1 MEKINFIAEYLKLS
15 QHVESPTSYLKWGA
29 ISCIS
34 AALRDNVYLSNEYR
48 LTRTYPNMYILLLG
62 DTSLVRKSGPIT
74 INKKLLR
81 GVRGLN
87 NTKLIAGATTIAA
100 ILKMLANSNA
110 KGPQDGSGYLL
121 ASELTAFFVKD
132 DTTIGNLTDLYDYH
146 ELYDKHLAT
155 MEIPPI
161 RNLCLSIL
169 GGTNEAMMKKL
180 IDSTAKEGGFIGRCI
195 VINEKERRLKNSGYE
210 NGMLYSSEDDWYEL
224 VKFLNELNK
233 IKGPITLDEETKEA
247 YNSFYHKFEFK
258 DHYTKTG
265 FEGRLHTHIEKTMI
279 AIAAARQGFDRVIH
293 LQDFIEAHDLCYSLI
308 SEYKR
313 LTYGEGIDPDK
324 DALKLIL
331 EALMDA
337 PRRYLSRMQL
347 LVQMHGNVPGDKLD
361 LIMQTLVEKQFVQA
375 QSNEGYPGWFL
386 TEFFLHQI
394 GYGHSNNNS
403 GKAKH
408 TTH

>member
-1 MEKINFIAEYLKLS
+1 MEIKNFIAEYLRLS
-15 QHVESPTSYLKWGA
+15 EHLESPTSYLKWGA
-29 ISCIS
+29 ISCLS
-34 AALRDNVYLSNEYR
+34 AALRDNVYLANEYR

-74 INKKLLR
+74 INKSLLR
-81 GVRGLN
+81 GARGLN
-87 NTKLIAGATTIAA
+87 NTKLIAGATTVPA
-100 ILKMLANSNA
+100 ILKMLANSTS
-110 KGPQDGSGYLL
+110 KGPQNGSGYLL
-121 ASELTAFFVKD
+121 ASELSAFFIKD
-132 DTTIGNLTDLYDYH
+132 DTTIGHLTDLYDYH

-155 MEIPPI
+155 TEIPPI
-161 RNLCLSIL
+161 PKLCLGL
-169 GGTNEAMMKKL
+169 FGGTNEAMMKKL

-210 NGMLYSSEDDWYEL
+210 KDVNYSNENDWFEQ
-224 VKFLNELNK
+224 VKFLQKLDK
-233 IKGPITLDEETKEA
+233 IQGPVTLDEETKEA
-247 YNSFYHKFEFK
+247 YNSFYHKFEFR

-279 AIAAARQGFDRVIH
+279 AIASSRHDFDRVIH
-293 LQDFIEAHDLCYSLI
+293 LNDFLEAHDLCYSLM

-331 EALMDA
+331 NALMEA

-361 LIMQTLVEKQFVQA
+361 IIMQTLVEKQFVQC
-375 QSNEGYPGWFL
+375 QSKAGYPGWFL
-386 TEFFLHQI
+386 TDFFLHEI
-394 GYGHSNNNS
+394 GYGHSNNGT
-403 GKAKH
+403 GKSKF
-408 TTH
+408 TTN